1 MKLFLIG
8 FAQLFL
14 SVQNHRN
21 ATQSRYVPF
30 FFVSLVISVFLIL
43 SIKEVVV
50 ADTFSLI
57 MYSLGSASGGVCG
70 IWVHKRLTE
79 PKDPR
84 RW

>member
-21 ATQSRYVPF
+21 AAQSRYIPF
-30 FFVSLVISVFLIL
+30 FFVSLAISVFLIL
-43 SIKEVVV
+43 SIKEVVI
-50 ADTFSLI
+50 ADTFSLC
-57 MYSLGSASGGVCG
+57 MYSLGSALGGVIG
-70 IWVHKRLTE
+70 IWTHKKLTE
-79 PKDPR
+79 PKDPK

>member
-21 ATQSRYVPF
+21 AAQSRYIPF
-30 FFVSLVISVFLIL
+30 FFVSLAISVLLAL
-43 SIKEVVV
+43 SVKEVVR
-50 ADTFSLI
+50 ADFFSLCL
-57 MYSLGSASGGVCG
+57 YSLGSALGGVMG